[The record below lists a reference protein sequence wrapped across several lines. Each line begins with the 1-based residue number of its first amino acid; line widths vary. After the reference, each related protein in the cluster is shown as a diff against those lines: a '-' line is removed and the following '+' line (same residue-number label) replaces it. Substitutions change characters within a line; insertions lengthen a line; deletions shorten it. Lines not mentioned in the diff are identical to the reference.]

1 MNFAQLDLDL
11 LQFPTTMSIDY
22 IRIYQPKN
30 AVNIGC
36 DPPNFPTAQ
45 YIETSVLL
53 RFILEI

>member
-22 IRIYQPKN
+22 IRVYQPKN
-30 AVNIGC
+30 AISIGC

-45 YIETSVLL
+45 YIQTSALL
-53 RFILEI
+53 HLF